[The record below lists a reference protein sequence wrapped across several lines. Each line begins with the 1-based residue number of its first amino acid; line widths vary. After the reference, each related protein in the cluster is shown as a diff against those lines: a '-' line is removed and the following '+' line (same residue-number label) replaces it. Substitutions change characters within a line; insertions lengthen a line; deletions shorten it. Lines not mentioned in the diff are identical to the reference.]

1 VTKKKK
7 PLLVLPPWLHK
18 LGIAIA
24 YVAWVGAVFILVQL
38 LLGLLL
44 KGILVAGIPIDTMNR
59 VVLVTLLSVVV
70 YSLTLWFV
78 MWAPKKL
85 LRENTTKK
93 ELGASRLPLW
103 MDLALGPASF
113 LPYALISGLLLIVA
127 KALLPEANLTE
138 AQQIGF
144 STHIFGVELA
154 TAFVLLVIIAP
165 LVEELLF
172 RGYLFGKLRQ
182 RVGLGASVVLVSLC
196 FAALHGQLN
205 VGIDTFALSIVLSL
219 LREYTG
225 SIWAS
230 VLLHATK
237 NGIAFYVLFINP
249 SLLSTM
255 GL

>member
-1 VTKKKK
+1 M
-7 PLLVLPPWLHK
+7 
-18 LGIAIA
+18 
-24 YVAWVGAVFILVQL
+24 
-38 LLGLLL
+38 
-44 KGILVAGIPIDTMNR
+44 MNR
-59 VVLVTLLSVVV
+59 VVLVTLLSAVVFGA
-70 YSLTLWFV
+70 TLWLV
-78 MWAPKKL
+78 IWVPKKL
-85 LRENTTKK
+85 LREKSSRK
-93 ELGASRLPLW
+93 ELGILRLPLW
-103 MDLALGPASF
+103 ADLALGPASF

-127 KALLPEANLTE
+127 KALLPNADLTE
-138 AQQIGF
+138 AQQLGF
-144 STHIFGVELA
+144 STHIFGIELA

-182 RVGLGASVVLVSLC
+182 RAGLIASLALVSLC
-196 FAALHGQLN
+196 FAVLHGQLN
-205 VGIDTFALSIVLSL
+205 VGIDTFALSIVLCL

-225 SIWAS
+225 SIWAG